1 MQKAGK
7 LASMVTVLISLAFM
21 VQGCEKEGGDVSN
34 ISKNNANESHNAGKN
49 CMQCHVSGGEGKGWF
64 QAAGTVYNSAYTAVQ
79 PNGVV
84 KLFTGPDGTG
94 TLKATIQVDAKGNF
108 FTTEAID
115 FTGGLYPKITGTS
128 GTSMAMGSSI
138 TMGQCNSCHGV
149 STNKIFVN

>member
-1 MQKAGK
+1 MAVA
-7 LASMVTVLISLAFM
+7 LMACFAFLL
-21 VQGCEKEGGDVSN
+21 QSCEKEGGDVKN
-34 ISKNNANESHNAGKN
+34 ISSNNANESHNAGKN
-49 CMQCHVSGGEGKGWF
+49 CMQCHVSGGEGSGWF
-64 QAAGTVYNSAYTAVQ
+64 QVAGTVYNSAYSAVQ

-84 KLFTGPDGTG
+84 KLYTGPDGTG
-94 TLKATIQVDAKGNF
+94 TLKATIEVDAKGNF

-115 FTGGLYPKITGTS
+115 FTGGLYPKVTGSS